1 MKEKMRG
8 GGAAGQRAAW
18 CLLVCVSML
27 LRTSIALAQDPD
39 LERPATESSQPGD
52 TTTALGGGAYL
63 DLAYA
68 LSNNRPANHE
78 WRSKSTT
85 PTVDRVALNN
95 ATVWLKK
102 RSSSSSRWGF
112 GAGLQVG
119 KDVDKLATSDSET
132 ADLLKHLHYTYA
144 TYRAPVGGQELALV
158 GGLIP
163 GHLGYESFQAMDNPT
178 YTRVYGVDNVPYFQW
193 GLAAQYPYGGKVS
206 GAVMVTTGWD
216 YLSSPNNAPSYGGR
230 LHWDVSDSAWLRG
243 NVFYGP
249 EQENTAL
256 EFWRLAVEGIGQVRF
271 GDFELI
277 GNLGYGAEKQA
288 TVIGSP
294 RYQWSWGAL
303 WVNWQ
308 PGGGP
313 WSAGLRPEFF
323 RDEEAL
329 ITSSR
334 QTITA
339 VTAAL
344 RYRVTVGKQVLQ
356 IRTEYRFD
364 RSTGLDGGFWEGPN
378 NVLVPNQ
385 QLFML
390 AVNWRFETPR
400 RGGS

>member
-1 MKEKMRG
+1 
-8 GGAAGQRAAW
+8 
-18 CLLVCVSML
+18 ML
-27 LRTSIALAQDPD
+27 SSSIALAQDPG
-39 LERPATESSQPGD
+39 LEPPATESSQTEY
-52 TTTALGGGAYL
+52 TTTAIGGGAYL

-68 LSNNRPANHE
+68 LSNNRPGNHG
-78 WRSKSTT
+78 WRSKATT
-85 PTVDRVALNN
+85 LFVDKLVLNN
-95 ATVWLKK
+95 GTVFLGK
-102 RSSSSSRWGF
+102 RPSRASPWGF
-112 GAGLQVG
+112 KAGVQLG
-119 KDVDKLATSDSET
+119 KDVDNLSTTGSGT

-144 TYRAPVGGQELALV
+144 TYLAPVGGQELALV

-163 GHLGYESFQAMDNPT
+163 GHLGYESFQAINNPT

-206 GAVMVTTGWD
+206 GVVMVTSGWD

-230 LHWDVSDSAWLRG
+230 VHWDVNDAAWLRG

-249 EQENTAL
+249 EQENTSL
-256 EFWRLAVEGIGQVRF
+256 EFWRLAVEGIGQVRI

-277 GNLGYGAEKQA
+277 GNFGYGAERQA

-303 WVNWQ
+303 WVNWR

-323 RDEEAL
+323 RDEDRL

-344 RYRVTVGKQVLQ
+344 RYQVTVGRQVLQ
-356 IRTEYRFD
+356 LRTEYRFD
-364 RSTGLDGGFWEGPN
+364 RSTGPDGGFWQGTN
-378 NVLVPNQ
+378 NMLVPNQ

-390 AVNWRFETPR
+390 AVNWRFDTSYR
-400 RGGS
+400 

>member
-1 MKEKMRG
+1 MRG
-8 GGAAGQRAAW
+8 RCYLVAVALLLSASPAW
-18 CLLVCVSML
+18 
-27 LRTSIALAQDPD
+27 AQDPG
-39 LERPATESSQPGD
+39 LERPATESSQAGD
-52 TTTALGGGAYL
+52 TTTAFGGGAYL

-68 LSNNRPANHE
+68 LSDNQPANHG
-78 WRSKSTT
+78 WRTKSTT
-85 PTVDRVALNN
+85 ATIDRIALNN
-95 ATVWLKK
+95 ATVWLNK
-102 RSSSSSRWGF
+102 RSSAASRWGF
-112 GAGLQVG
+112 SAGLQVG
-119 KDVDKLATSDSET
+119 KDIDKLATSDSET

-144 TYRAPVGGQELALV
+144 TYLASVGGQELALA

-193 GLAAQYPYGGKVS
+193 GLVAQYPYGGKVK
-206 GAVMVTTGWD
+206 GALMVVSGWD

-230 LHWDVSDSAWLRG
+230 VHWDMNESAWLRG

-256 EFWRLAVEGIGQVRF
+256 EFWRLAVEGLGEVRI
-271 GDFELI
+271 GDFGLV

-303 WVNWQ
+303 WLNWQ
-308 PGGGP
+308 PDGGP
-313 WSAGLRPEFF
+313 WSVGLRPEFF
-323 RDEEAL
+323 RDEDGL
-329 ITSSR
+329 LTSSR

-339 VTAAL
+339 LTAAL
-344 RYRVTVGKQVLQ
+344 RYQVTVGQQNLQ

-364 RSTGLDGGFWEGPN
+364 HSTGPDGGFWEGSN

-390 AVNWRFETPR
+390 AVNWRFETAR
-400 RGGS
+400 R